1 MVFLLVLVSLMAIT
15 AILSGWMC
23 YKDGQASGR
32 REGEQHVYS
41 RISTLIKTH
50 SPFAITL
57 NGPGGFTLEK
67 LFDITER
74 KDPSTT
80 VKRSGGVAF
89 GDKPDGGRVPISIY
103 RDNAHVMT
111 VYLPFDS
118 LPKSL
123 LGKKLDAELSFYG
136 W

>member
-1 MVFLLVLVSLMAIT
+1 MFFLLVLVSLMAVT

-23 YKDGQASGR
+23 YRDGMESGR
-32 REGEQHVYS
+32 REGEQAIYAQ
-41 RISTLIKTH
+41 IANIIKTR
-50 SPFAITL
+50 SAFAITL
-57 NGPGGFTLEK
+57 KGPSGFSLEK
-67 LFDITER
+67 LYDITER
-74 KDPSTT
+74 QDPAAT
-80 VKRSGGVAF
+80 VRRTGGVSF

-103 RDNAHVMT
+103 RDNSLVLT